1 MEGITETVWKLK
13 KNGVSAWFTQ
23 NMVWLLGM
31 AVGIAA
37 FLCIYGV
44 HVLNV
49 TYTDWLLGGGDLRRP
64 AGGLH
69 GI

>member
-1 MEGITETVWKLK
+1 
-13 KNGVSAWFTQ
+13 
-23 NMVWLLGM
+23 MVWLLGM

-49 TYTDWLLGGGDLRRP
+49 TYTDWLVFLSGQQLDLSHWSDGP
-64 AGGLH
+64 DVLAV
-69 GI
+69 